1 MSRRAFNWSKLQLD
15 KLNRVIEI
23 IKELQEYRPLT
34 LRQIYYQ
41 MVGKGYIENN
51 VSQYTMLSMLL
62 KNARLK
68 GYINWDDVEDRGR
81 IYHNLT
87 GYRDKNIFITTELE
101 NFLTGYRR
109 DLMQT
114 QNKYIEVWIEK
125 DALSSIF
132 VNTCIYYSVP
142 VIVCRGYSSVTFL
155 NNFKNRLKPHS
166 DKLCLMLYFGDFD
179 PSGMNMVEAMD
190 ITLKNELKVNNL
202 EIKRVALQRTD
213 IDKYKLPHN
222 PTALKKADTRAS
234 KHIGLYGNVAVELD
248 ALAPAVLTGKIKTA
262 VENELDINNFNNEVA
277 LWNNEFDKL
286 NTLKEKLAKYIKRN
300 INGL

>member
-132 VNTCIYYSVP
+132 VNTCI
-142 VIVCRGYSSVTFL
+142 
-155 NNFKNRLKPHS
+155 
-166 DKLCLMLYFGDFD
+166 
-179 PSGMNMVEAMD
+179 
-190 ITLKNELKVNNL
+190 
-202 EIKRVALQRTD
+202 
-213 IDKYKLPHN
+213 
-222 PTALKKADTRAS
+222 
-234 KHIGLYGNVAVELD
+234 
-248 ALAPAVLTGKIKTA
+248 
-262 VENELDINNFNNEVA
+262 
-277 LWNNEFDKL
+277 
-286 NTLKEKLAKYIKRN
+286 
-300 INGL
+300 